1 MKKDAHLPNHIA
13 IIVDGNRRWAKQ
25 RGLPQLAGHRAALKN
40 LRSTLEY
47 LSKRQIKYV
56 TLYLFSTENWHRPEN
71 EVADLFQLIEEIL
84 GKELPELHKKGF
96 KIRHLGRI
104 GELPDSLRLIINSA
118 VEETKTNAGM
128 TLNLAINYGGRGEIL
143 DAVHHLI
150 TEGIPAKDVDEK
162 LFSKYLYT
170 AGMPDVD
177 LLIRT
182 SGELRTSNFLTWQTV
197 YTEFYFTDTLWPDFD
212 IEELEKALLS
222 YNQRKRRFGG
232 S

>member
-1 MKKDAHLPNHIA
+1 MKKDVHLPNHIA

-25 RGLPQLAGHRAALKN
+25 RGLPQIAGHRAAIKN

-47 LSKRQIKYV
+47 LSKLQTQYV
-56 TLYLFSTENWHRPEN
+56 TLYLFSTENWHRPED
-71 EVADLFQLIEEIL
+71 EVAALFRLIEEML
-84 GKELPELHKKGF
+84 GKELPELHQRGVR
-96 KIRHLGRI
+96 IRHLGRLD
-104 GELPDSLRLIINSA
+104 ELPQSLQLVINN
-118 VEETKTNAGM
+118 VVKQTKNNTGM
-128 TLNLAINYGGRGEIL
+128 TLNLAINYGGRCEIL
-143 DAVHHLI
+143 DAVRRLI
-150 TEGIPAKDVDEK
+150 TEGIPAKDIDEK
-162 LFSKYLYT
+162 LFSDYLYT

-222 YNQRKRRFGG
+222 YSHRKRRFGG